1 MLASTLRAHGGL
13 KLKLKLAFGLV
24 TTSFASAAPIFF
36 HCFHWNAILHL
47 LPQACLVDFITKL
60 LAHLLLELSAQLG
73 FLADSYE
80 SGGCVPIRD
89 PRDNVAVQYCVLQLL
104 LGKFCCTTG
113 GVLKKRAPADLEI

>member
-1 MLASTLRAHGGL
+1 MGGLNLNLNLYLVWLRHRLPAPRQYSFTASTGMQSFTSCL
-13 KLKLKLAFGLV
+13 KHALS
-24 TTSFASAAPIFF
+24 TSS
-36 HCFHWNAILHL
+36 
-47 LPQACLVDFITKL
+47 KL

-104 LGKFCCTTG
+104 LGKFCCITG